1 MSLISKFTKYI
12 KAAGIYFVA
21 SLIPMILNVA
31 INPLIAMNMSPEDY
45 AIVGYYT
52 SFNTLISPLI
62 VFYMFHYYSKM
73 YFELDFNRRTE
84 LRSVIFKSL
93 IFFSLF
99 VSIVCLL
106 GIVIYTK
113 FFNLSSNIPLMP
125 YVLLSVLAIPLTG
138 IFTLMQTDY
147 KMERNSVSFFYL
159 TIMNG
164 LLLVLMT
171 FLMVILLKWGAF
183 GKLLSVLLVNL
194 IFFVICCWKCRYL
207 FKYKFDWFLFGR
219 MIHFCFPLALSAML
233 GFFSNGY
240 DRVYL
245 ERVGNNVELGFY
257 VVGIQIG
264 SYLSVFASAIFS
276 TFQPDIFESV
286 VTNNR
291 RLFLKTASLIILS
304 VALISFIFIGLAPFI
319 IDVLTAG
326 RYVDSSIYAQIYSL
340 SIIFSAI
347 YYVVNDYTIAKG
359 YPQIYLV
366 TTIFSSL
373 SVVFLLP
380 ILIGKW
386 EYNGAVMMISVS
398 YIISV
403 FVNVLL
409 LVLMRKRKN
418 ESSLDNQYNA
428 SAHL

>member
-171 FLMVILLKWGAF
+171 F
-183 GKLLSVLLVNL
+183 L

-428 SAHL
+428 ATHL